1 MKITKPPIQ
10 NESIWEFDYR
20 IKQEAKEAL
29 IKAKKLESLK
39 KGL

>member
-10 NESIWEFDYR
+10 NESILEFNYR